1 MEEILDPA
9 FRSIWQKEK
18 YFGRKFGSTYLYLRG
33 SDSIFNLLEV
43 FLAGSNLI
51 GIQEPLKDFKKHFL
65 AVTSNL
71 NFLTRIL
78 MFLTL
83 ECQ

>member
-1 MEEILDPA
+1 MNYQECNRVMIYGGDPP

-51 GIQEPLKDFKKHFL
+51 GGQEPLKDLKN
-65 AVTSNL
+65 V
-71 NFLTRIL
+71 
-78 MFLTL
+78 
-83 ECQ
+83 